1 MTELMLY
8 YSILHSESNVTGLD
22 LKYSVPVFE
31 NMWGVEIL
39 FWTIMKTPSLN
50 YSIQKQQHCWITW
63 HEGNRKMK
71 NSKAA
76 ESDGVYA
83 ELIKEETLRNKEK
96 NISNRCDTFNITA
109 VSSPTG
115 NDKNKWWKK
124 ENNRL
129 ISHQTRSPSGL
140 HTVALLI

>member
-1 MTELMLY
+1 
-8 YSILHSESNVTGLD
+8 
-22 LKYSVPVFE
+22 
-31 NMWGVEIL
+31 
-39 FWTIMKTPSLN
+39 
-50 YSIQKQQHCWITW
+50 
-63 HEGNRKMK
+63 MK